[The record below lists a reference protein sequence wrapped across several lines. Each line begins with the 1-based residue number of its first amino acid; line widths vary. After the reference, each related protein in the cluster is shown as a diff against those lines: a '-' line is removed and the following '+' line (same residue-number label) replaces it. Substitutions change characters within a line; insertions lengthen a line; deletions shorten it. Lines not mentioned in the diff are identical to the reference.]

1 MTKEQAIELCKQI
14 WGTSSLHNSFK
25 VLRPGIGTI
34 DACPLSSSYQ
44 TKQEKEW
51 AALFREASCALDPE
65 PPVFVT
71 GMSEAL
77 DPATKRCADNPIP
90 LTELVGGPPWIRQG
104 EEAGWRGG
112 VQI

>member
-1 MTKEQAIELCKQI
+1 MTKEQAIELCRQI
-14 WGTSSLHNSFK
+14 WGT
-25 VLRPGIGTI
+25 
-34 DACPLSSSYQ
+34 SSYQ

-51 AALFREASCALDPE
+51 AALFRELAEALDPK

-90 LTELVGGPPWIRQG
+90 LTREELVGGPPWIRQG